1 MQCNQ
6 AITLLDDYLD
16 DMLSTELSSALTHH
30 LHGCPACSQELADR
44 QELIANLR
52 SIPVAQSSPG
62 FAARALRHSRTHSHV
77 RKGFV
82 AGFGTA
88 LAAALV
94 VWITAGPMNTATA
107 PDSPIAEIALQV
119 EESRTI
125 SLAFNSPEDVE
136 QVTFALQLPDG
147 VSLAGQPEQS
157 RVIWQDQLQRGKNV
171 LKLTLVGKQ
180 TTHGELVA
188 SITQADQKRVFRVPL
203 KVQGKKK
210 VTSTNPVTSF

>member
-6 AITLLDDYLD
+6 ATTQLDDLID
-16 DMLSTELSSALTHH
+16 DMLTPEQATALTAH
-30 LHGCPACSQELADR
+30 LHSCPACSQELADR

-82 AGFGTA
+82 AGFGSA
-88 LAAALV
+88 IAAALV
-94 VWITAGPMNTATA
+94 VWITAGPMNPATQ
-107 PDSPIAEIALQV
+107 PGSPIAEIALQV

-136 QVTFALQLPDG
+136 KVTFTLQLPEG
-147 VSLAGQPEQS
+147 VSLAGQPGRS
-157 RVIWQDQLQRGKNV
+157 LVTWQDQLQRGKNV

-180 TTHGELVA
+180 TSRGDLVA

-203 KVQGKKK
+203 KVQDE
-210 VTSTNPVTSF
+210 TTAHSPNPVTSF